1 METKVKLLSL
11 TDGYEHKL
19 VSSTGK
25 LKKEYIG
32 QIGKVIHTCVISKG
46 NYVKPTLYDVQFDDG
61 AIFCLNEDQIKFVAL
76 GALEPESSIS
86 FEESMRELNQK
97 IDSAYATFS
106 ALGSLIEN
114 GLYYGQNK
122 HQKTQKVFSSK
133 KCTESL

>member
-61 AIFCLNEDQIKFVAL
+61 AIFCLDEDQIKFVAHC
-76 GALEPESSIS
+76 ALEYKSSNTS
-86 FEESMRELNQK
+86 EEIRCEAMQF
-97 IDSAYATFS
+97 IDNADAVFS

-114 GLYYGQNK
+114 GLFYGQNK
-122 HQKTQKVFSSK
+122 H
-133 KCTESL
+133 

>member
-1 METKVKLLSL
+1 MNRGNEMCTKIKLLSL

-61 AIFCLNEDQIKFVAL
+61 SIFCLDEDQIKFVAL
-76 GALEPESSIS
+76 GALEHESSIS

-97 IDSAYATFS
+97 IDNAYATFS
-106 ALGSLIEN
+106 ALGSLIKN
-114 GLYYGQNK
+114 GLYCGQNK
-122 HQKTQKVFSSK
+122 H
-133 KCTESL
+133 

>member
-1 METKVKLLSL
+1 MNRGNEMCTKIKLLSL

-19 VSSTGK
+19 VSSKGK

-61 AIFCLNEDQIKFVAL
+61 AIFCLDEDQIRFVAL

-86 FEESMRELNQK
+86 LKESMRELNQK
-97 IDSAYATFS
+97 IDNAYATFS
-106 ALGSLIEN
+106 ALGSLIKN

-122 HQKTQKVFSSK
+122 H
-133 KCTESL
+133 

>member
-1 METKVKLLSL
+1 MGTKVKLLSL

-61 AIFCLNEDQIKFVAL
+61 TIFCLDEDQIKFVAL
-76 GALEPESSIS
+76 GALEPGSSIS
-86 FEESMRELNQK
+86 LKESMRELNRRFT
-97 IDSAYATFS
+97 DVES
-106 ALGSLIEN
+106 
-114 GLYYGQNK
+114 
-122 HQKTQKVFSSK
+122 VFSSLDLQIK
-133 KCTESL
+133 NALYPGAI

>member
-1 METKVKLLSL
+1 MYTKVKLLSL

-25 LKKEYIG
+25 LKKEYVG

-61 AIFCLNEDQIKFVAL
+61 AIFCLDEDQIKFVVL
-76 GALEPESSIS
+76 GALGPESSIS
-86 FEESMRELNQK
+86 LKESMRELNRRFM
-97 IDSAYATFS
+97 DVESVFS
-106 ALGSLIEN
+106 SPSWLIEN

-122 HQKTQKVFSSK
+122 H
-133 KCTESL
+133 

>member
-1 METKVKLLSL
+1 MNRGNEMCTKIKPLSL

-25 LKKEYIG
+25 LKKEYVG

-61 AIFCLNEDQIKFVAL
+61 AIFCLDEDQIRFVAL
-76 GALEPESSIS
+76 GALEPEPSIS
-86 FEESMRELNQK
+86 LKESKRELNRRFT
-97 IDSAYATFS
+97 DVESVFS
-106 ALGSLIEN
+106 SLSYLIEN

-122 HQKTQKVFSSK
+122 H
-133 KCTESL
+133 

>member
-1 METKVKLLSL
+1 MYTKVKLLSL

-25 LKKEYIG
+25 LKKEYVG

-61 AIFCLNEDQIKFVAL
+61 AIFCLDEDQIKFVAL

-86 FEESMRELNQK
+86 LKESMRELNQRFT
-97 IDSAYATFS
+97 DVEAAFS
-106 ALGSLIEN
+106 SLGLQMKN
-114 GLYYGQNK
+114 RLYYGQNK
-122 HQKTQKVFSSK
+122 H
-133 KCTESL
+133 

>member
-1 METKVKLLSL
+1 MYTKVKLLSL

-19 VSSTGK
+19 VSSKGK

-61 AIFCLNEDQIKFVAL
+61 AIFCLDEDQIRFVAL

-86 FEESMRELNQK
+86 LKESMRELNQK
-97 IDSAYATFS
+97 IDNAYATFS
-106 ALGSLIEN
+106 ALGSLIKN

-122 HQKTQKVFSSK
+122 H
-133 KCTESL
+133 

>member
-106 ALGSLIEN
+106 ALSYLIEN

-122 HQKTQKVFSSK
+122 H
-133 KCTESL
+133 

>member
-61 AIFCLNEDQIKFVAL
+61 AIFCLDEDQIKFVAL
-76 GALEPESSIS
+76 GAIESELSTS

-97 IDSAYATFS
+97 IDNAYATFS
-106 ALGSLIEN
+106 ALGSLIKN
-114 GLYYGQNK
+114 GLYCGQNK
-122 HQKTQKVFSSK
+122 H
-133 KCTESL
+133 

>member
-61 AIFCLNEDQIKFVAL
+61 AIFCLDEDQIKFVAL
-76 GALEPESSIS
+76 GAIEPELSTS

-97 IDSAYATFS
+97 IDNAYATFS
-106 ALGSLIEN
+106 ALGSLIKN
-114 GLYYGQNK
+114 GLYCGQNK
-122 HQKTQKVFSSK
+122 H
-133 KCTESL
+133 

>member
-61 AIFCLNEDQIKFVAL
+61 AIFCLDEDQIKFVAL
-76 GALEPESSIS
+76 GALEHESSIS
-86 FEESMRELNQK
+86 FEESMCELNQK
-97 IDSAYATFS
+97 IDNAYATFS
-106 ALGSLIEN
+106 ALGLLIKN
-114 GLYYGQNK
+114 GLYCGQNN
-122 HQKTQKVFSSK
+122 H
-133 KCTESL
+133 

>member
-61 AIFCLNEDQIKFVAL
+61 AIFCLDEDQIKFVAL
-76 GALEPESSIS
+76 G
-86 FEESMRELNQK
+86 
-97 IDSAYATFS
+97 
-106 ALGSLIEN
+106 
-114 GLYYGQNK
+114 
-122 HQKTQKVFSSK
+122 
-133 KCTESL
+133 C

>member
-1 METKVKLLSL
+1 MYTKVKLLSL

-61 AIFCLNEDQIKFVAL
+61 AIFCLDEDQIKFVAL
-76 GALEPESSIS
+76 GALEHESSIS

-97 IDSAYATFS
+97 IDNAYATFS
-106 ALGSLIEN
+106 ALGSLIKN

-122 HQKTQKVFSSK
+122 H
-133 KCTESL
+133 

>member
-19 VSSTGK
+19 VSSKGK

-61 AIFCLNEDQIKFVAL
+61 AIFCLDEDQIKFVAL

-97 IDSAYATFS
+97 IDNAYATFS
-106 ALGSLIEN
+106 ALGSLIKN
-114 GLYYGQNK
+114 GLYCGQNK
-122 HQKTQKVFSSK
+122 H
-133 KCTESL
+133 

>member
-32 QIGKVIHTCVISKG
+32 QIGKVIHTYVISKG

-61 AIFCLNEDQIKFVAL
+61 AIFCLDEDQIKFVAL
-76 GALEPESSIS
+76 GALEHESSIS

-97 IDSAYATFS
+97 IDNAYATFS
-106 ALGSLIEN
+106 ALGSLIKN
-114 GLYYGQNK
+114 GLYCGQNK
-122 HQKTQKVFSSK
+122 H
-133 KCTESL
+133 

>member
-1 METKVKLLSL
+1 MYTKVKLLSL

-61 AIFCLNEDQIKFVAL
+61 AIFCLDEDQIRFVAL
-76 GALEPESSIS
+76 GALEHESSIS

-97 IDSAYATFS
+97 IDNAYATFS
-106 ALGSLIEN
+106 ALGSLIKN
-114 GLYYGQNK
+114 GLYCGQNK
-122 HQKTQKVFSSK
+122 H
-133 KCTESL
+133 

>member
-1 METKVKLLSL
+1 MYAKVKLLSL

-19 VSSTGK
+19 VSSKGK

-61 AIFCLNEDQIKFVAL
+61 AIFCLDEDQIRFMAL

-86 FEESMRELNQK
+86 LKESMRELNQK
-97 IDSAYATFS
+97 IDNAYATFS
-106 ALGSLIEN
+106 ALGSLIKN

-122 HQKTQKVFSSK
+122 H
-133 KCTESL
+133 

>member
-1 METKVKLLSL
+1 MNRGNEMCTKIKLLSL

-19 VSSTGK
+19 VSNKGK

-61 AIFCLNEDQIKFVAL
+61 AIFCLDEDQIKFVAL
-76 GALEPESSIS
+76 GALEHESSIS

-97 IDSAYATFS
+97 IDNAYATFS

-122 HQKTQKVFSSK
+122 H
-133 KCTESL
+133 

>member
-1 METKVKLLSL
+1 MYTKVKLLSL
-11 TDGYEHKL
+11 IDGYEHKL

-61 AIFCLNEDQIKFVAL
+61 AIFCLDEDQIKFVAL
-76 GALEPESSIS
+76 GALEHESSIS

-97 IDSAYATFS
+97 IDNAYATFS
-106 ALGSLIEN
+106 ALGSLIKN
-114 GLYYGQNK
+114 GLYCGQNK
-122 HQKTQKVFSSK
+122 H
-133 KCTESL
+133 